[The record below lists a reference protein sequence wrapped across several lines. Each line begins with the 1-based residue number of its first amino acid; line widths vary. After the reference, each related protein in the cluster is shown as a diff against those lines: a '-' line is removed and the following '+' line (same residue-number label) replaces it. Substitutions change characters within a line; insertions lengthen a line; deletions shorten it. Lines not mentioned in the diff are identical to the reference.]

1 MPAKY
6 VYMDYEREACGYP
19 AELAARPRTPA
30 AAVAPASN
38 TSNNN
43 YYGGGSSSSSSSNI
57 TGSNDCHGK
66 AGEGL
71 DGKPIPQARRP
82 SEGSSGDEKEKG
94 EDKKGKQPMLSIRQ
108 RWAMRTKDDDDERA
122 ARAARTRRAILPLVD
137 NPNCEE
143 KLRPRPVGDEAM
155 FEDPELI
162 LSRTVDGRIVEV
174 RCGGAKRK
182 TFGRMQIPRRS
193 QGLNPYTGEPSQ
205 RSHLERYRTQDEM
218 QLPGQGGSGGGG
230 GGGGSGE
237 GEGAWRPPRITMTPK
252 TAGAEEGEEEEEEE
266 YDSER
271 TLVGTESDN
280 EYESDSDEED
290 DEEVDVD
297 SPLYRLWFSIA
308 YSL

>member
-1 MPAKY
+1 
-6 VYMDYEREACGYP
+6 
-19 AELAARPRTPA
+19 
-30 AAVAPASN
+30 
-38 TSNNN
+38 
-43 YYGGGSSSSSSSNI
+43 
-57 TGSNDCHGK
+57 
-66 AGEGL
+66 
-71 DGKPIPQARRP
+71 
-82 SEGSSGDEKEKG
+82 
-94 EDKKGKQPMLSIRQ
+94 MLSIRQ

-122 ARAARTRRAILPLVD
+122 ARAARTMRAILPLVD